1 MNKKWWHDKVAYE
14 IYPKSFCDSNGDGIG
29 DIPGIISKLDYLKNL
44 GVDIL
49 WICPVYES
57 PFVDQGY
64 DISDYY
70 KIAPCFGTMEDL
82 EQLIAETKKRDMYII
97 MDLVVN
103 HCSDQHAWFQKA
115 LADPEGPYAK
125 RFYFEKGKDGHAPSN
140 YRSYF
145 GGNMWEKVE
154 GTDDLYYYHSFAK
167 EQPDLNWNNPEVLKD
182 LYEMINWWLDKGIAG
197 FRIDAIINIKKD
209 TTFPSFPADGP
220 DGLCSVDR
228 IIETA
233 NAGAHTVDD
242 MLGDLKTNTFAKKD
256 AFTVGEV
263 FNMEEGKLAEFIG
276 EQGHFSTIFDF
287 TLHLLTNCEEG
298 GWYGTVTVT
307 PEMLKKAVIDSQ
319 LATQDVG
326 FMANI
331 IENHDEPRG
340 VDVFL
345 PPWIDKKTG
354 AKLLGTIMMM
364 EHGIPFLYQGQE
376 IGMTN
381 MDFTSLDQYDDINTK
396 DQYIRA
402 MKHGFTEEAALA
414 LCNTYSR
421 DNARTP
427 MQWNGGDGA
436 GFTTGTPWMI
446 LNPNH
451 TDINVEDEQK
461 DVASVL
467 HYYKKLIALRKNP
480 DYADALV
487 DGRFAP
493 ADAYMEEHPDIF
505 AFFREGES
513 QRVLV
518 ISNWGK
524 ECMTVPVKE
533 DETLEKLL
541 DSFDFADDACAGET
555 EKNNDVCQ
563 SIAEGT
569 SNSQPIVLESGQICI
584 YSVRK

>member
-29 DIPGIISKLDYLKNL
+29 DIPGIISKLDYLKDL

-182 LYEMINWWLDKGIAG
+182 LYKMINWWLDKGIAG

-209 TTFPSFPADGP
+209 TTFPSYPADGP
-220 DGLCSVDR
+220 DGLCSVDQ

-233 NAGAHTVDD
+233 NAGTHPVDD
-242 MLGDLKTNTFAKKD
+242 MLEDLKAHTFAKKD

-287 TLHLLTNCEEG
+287 TLHLITNCEEG

-307 PEMLKKAVIDSQ
+307 PEMLKKAVIESQ

-396 DQYIRA
+396 DQYVRA
-402 MKHGFTEEAALA
+402 MEHGFTEETALA

-451 TDINVEDEQK
+451 TEINVEDEQK
-461 DVASVL
+461 DAASVL

-487 DGRFAP
+487 EGRFVP

-505 AFFREGES
+505 AFYRKGES
-513 QRVLV
+513 QSVLV

-524 ECMTVPVKE
+524 ERVTVSVKE

-541 DSFDFADDACAGET
+541 DSSDFADDACVENAGE
-555 EKNNDVCQ
+555 Q
-563 SIAEGT
+563 
-569 SNSQPIVLESGQICI
+569 QIVLESGQICI
-584 YSVRK
+584 YHV

>member
-1 MNKKWWHDKVAYE
+1 MKKKWWHDKVAYE

-29 DIPGIISKLDYLKNL
+29 DIPGIISKLDYLKDL

-97 MDLVVN
+97 MDLVIN
-103 HCSDQHAWFQKA
+103 HCSDQHEWFQSA
-115 LADPEGPYAK
+115 LADPEGPYAD
-125 RFYFEKGKDGHAPSN
+125 RFYFRKGKDGKEPSN

-167 EQPDLNWNNPEVLKD
+167 AQPDLNWNNPDVLKD
-182 LYEMINWWLDKGIAG
+182 LYAMVNWWLDKGIAG
-197 FRIDAIINIKKD
+197 FRVDAIINIKKD
-209 TTFPSFPADGP
+209 TDFPSLPADGP
-220 DGLCSVDR
+220 DGLCAVDK
-228 IIETA
+228 ILEMA
-233 NAGAHTVDD
+233 NDTDGPSIDE
-242 MLGDLKTNTFAKKD
+242 MLEDLKTHTFAKKD

-263 FNMEEGKLAEFIG
+263 FNMEEGQLNDFIG
-276 EQGHFSTIFDF
+276 ENGHFSTIFDF
-287 TLHLLTNCEEG
+287 APHLITNCES
-298 GWYGTVTVT
+298 GWYNAVLVT
-307 PEMLKKAVIDSQ
+307 PKMYKDAIIQSQ
-319 LATQDVG
+319 LETQNVG
-326 FMANI
+326 FMSNI
-331 IENHDEPRG
+331 VENHDEARG

-345 PPWIDKKTG
+345 PSWIDKKTG

-381 MDFTSLDQYDDINTK
+381 MDFTSMDQYNDISTI
-396 DQYIRA
+396 DQYQQAIDRG
-402 MKHGFTEEAALA
+402 MSEQEALQM
-414 LCNTYSR
+414 CNLYSR

-427 MQWNGGDGA
+427 MQWNSSDGA

-451 TDINVEDEQK
+451 TEINVEDEQK
-461 DVASVL
+461 DAASVL

-487 DGRFAP
+487 EGRFAP
-493 ADAYMEEHPDIF
+493 ADAYMDEHPDIF
-505 AFFREGES
+505 AFYREGES
-513 QRVLV
+513 QRILV

-524 ECMTVPVKE
+524 ERVTVPVKE
-533 DETLEKLL
+533 DETLGKLL
-541 DSFDFADDACAGET
+541 DSFDFADDACVGEA
-555 EKNNDVCQ
+555 EKNKDVCQ
-563 SIAEGT
+563 S
-569 SNSQPIVLESGQICI
+569 IVLESGQICI